1 MDDNNTLAARAL
13 RHAPGAVGQDVPDA
27 QQRGRVLAAAELA
40 KALQQGDDDATAR
53 ALANFIALG
62 G

>member
-1 MDDNNTLAARAL
+1 MTDDNTLAARAL
-13 RHAPGAVGQDVPDA
+13 RHAPLVAADAPDA
-27 QQRGRVLAAAELA
+27 RHRGRVLAAAELA
-40 KALQQGDDDATAR
+40 RAVTKGDDEATAE